1 MSDLHSLPLSRL
13 ERPLKIHSR
22 ILDAD
27 LWLIPPHCA
36 DQPFDGPAYTLDECR
51 LLLALELSP
60 VELKAAHLTKT
71 LFEGDIVLPDDID
84 SLRRLY
90 GRLLQKFRAL
100 EKQLDG
106 RVSPA
111 DEARLLQAA
120 RYLSQVLDH
129 AETLDE
135 DPGTNSEDRR

>member
-1 MSDLHSLPLSRL
+1 MSDLYSLPLSRL

-22 ILDAD
+22 VLDAD

-51 LLLALELSP
+51 TLLALELSP
-60 VELKAAHLTKT
+60 AELQAAHLTKA
-71 LFEGDIVLPDDID
+71 LFEGDIVLPDDTT

-90 GRLLQKFRAL
+90 SRLLQKFRAL

-106 RVSPA
+106 RISPA

-120 RYLSQVLDH
+120 RHLSRVLDH

-135 DPGTNSEDRR
+135 DPGTDPGNRR